1 MSHKA
6 FAQVLVLVLLVLAV
20 LGVPLGAQAG
30 GVCGGTWIADPGD
43 TVEKI
48 AAICGTSASAIY
60 AANPGIGSSLYA
72 GQSLFVPSLGYN
84 SQPTV
89 PVVYPPVNYTG
100 TYVVQYLDTFSSIA
114 GRFGVSVNALWAA
127 NPHIVD
133 INYLYVGQIIN
144 VPFGQIVYPTPG
156 VVGTPTEVPP
166 PLSYGEVPAGTPV
179 GKIQLS
185 NKAKGDVYVSLQGTT
200 AGGFNVIR
208 EYPVSGTINVKVP
221 LGWYTYVAW
230 VGGEKFVGQFN
241 LRGDSDHTITFFSN
255 KVVVN

>member
-1 MSHKA
+1 MLRKV
-6 FAQVLVLVLLVLAV
+6 FAQVLVLALFLLAV
-20 LGVPLGAQAG
+20 LGMPLGAQAG
-30 GVCGGTWIADPGD
+30 GVCGGTWIADQGD

-72 GQSLFVPSLGYN
+72 GQSLFVPSLSYN

-89 PVVYPPVNYTG
+89 PVVYPPVSYTG
-100 TYVVQYLDTFSSIA
+100 TYVVQYLDTFSNIA
-114 GRFGVSVNALWAA
+114 SRFGVSVHALWAA

-144 VPFGQIVYPTPG
+144 VPFGQIVYPPPG
-156 VVGTPTEVPP
+156 IIGTPTNVPL
-166 PLSYGEVPAGTPV
+166 PLSYGEVPAGTPI
-179 GKIQLS
+179 GKVQLS
-185 NKAKGDVYVSLQGTT
+185 NKAKADVYVSLQGTT
-200 AGGFNVIR
+200 ADGLNVIR

-241 LRGDSDHTITFFSN
+241 LRGDSDRTITFFSN